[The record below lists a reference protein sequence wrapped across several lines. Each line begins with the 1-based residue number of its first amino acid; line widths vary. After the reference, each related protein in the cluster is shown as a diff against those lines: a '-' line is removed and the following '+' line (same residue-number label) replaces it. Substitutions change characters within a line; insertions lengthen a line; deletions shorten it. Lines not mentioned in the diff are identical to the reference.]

1 MTDKKPDPTAPLGNQ
16 FYDEAAEW
24 FAKMRGPD
32 AKSHE
37 PNFKAWLARGALHRA
52 AYNKVAEIFTDSG
65 RVDDPDKSRGNEK
78 PRSGPGKRGLAMI
91 ALLIGM
97 GAISAKVLFHVGL
110 GRQEAGRLQDA
121 SPDQFTIASA
131 VGQIRRVA
139 LQDGSSILLDT
150 NSEVQVAF
158 TAKDRRL
165 RLVRGR
171 ARFEVAHE
179 QRPFNVAAGPGMVT
193 ARGTI
198 FDVRLGDGGKVSVAL
213 LRGAVDVTVTGSGA
227 PSRQRLNPGERTAF
241 APRLETP
248 RPIADHEQNLWMQAK
263 GEFHDELL
271 IDVVAEA
278 NRYAHL
284 RIQIGDTETER
295 LQVSGIFSLK
305 DTAALSIKLAALFD
319 LEREVSRE
327 RIILRPRQQKKIH
340 P

>member
-1 MTDKKPDPTAPLGNQ
+1 MTDERPHPIARLGNQ
-16 FYDEAAEW
+16 LYDDAADW

-37 PNFKAWLARGALHRA
+37 PDFKAWLARGALHRA

-78 PRSGPGKRGLAMI
+78 PRSGPGKSGLAMI

-97 GAISAKVLFHVGL
+97 GAISAKVMFHVGL

-139 LQDGSSILLDT
+139 LPDGSSILLDT

-158 TAKDRRL
+158 TSKDRRL

-179 QRPFNVAAGPGMVT
+179 QRPFNVAAGAGTVT

-198 FDVRLGDGGKVSVAL
+198 FDVRLAESGKVSVAL
-213 LRGAVDVTVTGSGA
+213 LRGAVDVTVAGSGTTT
-227 PSRQRLNPGERTAF
+227 RQRLHPGEKTTF

-248 RPIADHEQNLWMQAK
+248 RPIADQEPNLWTQAK
-263 GEFHDELL
+263 GEFHDEPL
-271 IDVVAEA
+271 IDIVAEA
-278 NRYAHL
+278 NRYADL
-284 RIQIGDTETER
+284 PIQIGDVETGR
-295 LQVSGIFSLK
+295 LRVSGIFSLK

-327 RIILRPRQQKKIH
+327 RIILRRRQQKKIH
-340 P
+340 L

>member
-1 MTDKKPDPTAPLGNQ
+1 MTDERPDPIARLGNQ
-16 FYDEAAEW
+16 LYDDAADW

-37 PNFKAWLARGALHRA
+37 PDFKAWLARGALHRA

-97 GAISAKVLFHVGL
+97 GAISAKVMFHVGL

-139 LQDGSSILLDT
+139 LPDGSSILLDT

-158 TAKDRRL
+158 TSKDRRL

-179 QRPFNVAAGPGMVT
+179 QRPFNVAAGAGTVT

-198 FDVRLGDGGKVSVAL
+198 FDVRLAESGKVSVAL
-213 LRGAVDVTVTGSGA
+213 LRGAVDVTVADSGTTT
-227 PSRQRLNPGERTAF
+227 RQRLRPGEKTIF

-248 RPIADHEQNLWMQAK
+248 LPIAAQELNLWTQAK
-263 GEFHDELL
+263 GEFHDEPL
-271 IDVVAEA
+271 IDIVAEA
-278 NRYAHL
+278 NRYA
-284 RIQIGDTETER
+284 RRPIQIGDVETGR
-295 LQVSGIFSLK
+295 LRVSGIFSLK

-327 RIILRPRQQKKIH
+327 RIILRRRQQKKIH
-340 P
+340 L